1 MDIKK
6 IVDDV
11 FLQAEKGV
19 VNLKTQNQEQWKFYT
34 RFYYKIEDK
43 TNLKLN
49 NKYPIVYIPNYN
61 VFLKEIQKYIVVAK
75 DFYKDDK
82 NYFDLNEEEF
92 AKKLFLDLVINACNY
107 DLINFIDYVKLK
119 TQILENVLTENEFII
134 GKYNEFEIYGK
145 IAKNKSNIE
154 SPYRFDVIFKD
165 QLNNQFLLPSILF
178 GTNKEQCFVY
188 SIQNLNK
195 GPKNLLSKK
204 LDRYFR
210 KVNKNVD
217 MENDIYNVSPNAVVS
232 FVIFVEYLKSK
243 NISKFVNSNFMP
255 IRYHASKIAGYKHCE
270 ENFEKSQFLQKHEQN
285 QFNITNKLINMFFR
299 YENHFNN
306 SIVSF
311 DNIKQQIKI
320 DIGKEDYQNQD
331 NIICDIARE
340 IEKFNQQTFEK

>member
-19 VNLKTQNQEQWKFYT
+19 VNLKTQNQEQWKFYA

-43 TNLKLN
+43 TNLKSN
-49 NKYPIVYIPNYN
+49 NKYPIVFIPSYN
-61 VFLKEIQKYIVVAK
+61 VFLKKIEKYIIVAK
-75 DFYKDDK
+75 NFYIDDK

-92 AKKLFLDLVINACNY
+92 AKKLFLDLVINASNY
-107 DLINFIDYVKLK
+107 DLINFIDYIKLK
-119 TQILENVLTENEFII
+119 TQILENTLTVSEFLI
-134 GKYNEFEIYGK
+134 GNYNEYEIFGK
-145 IAKNKSNIE
+145 IVKNKSNIE
-154 SPYRFDVIFKD
+154 SPYRFDIIFKD

-178 GTNKEQCFVY
+178 GTNKKQCFVY

-195 GPKNLLSKK
+195 EPKNLLSKK

-217 MENDIYNVSPNAVVS
+217 VEDDIYNVSPNAVVA
-232 FVIFVEYLKSK
+232 FVIFVEYLKNK
-243 NISKFVNSNFMP
+243 NISKFVNSCFMP
-255 IRYHASKIAGYKHCE
+255 IRYHAGKISGYKHCE
-270 ENFEKSQFLQKHEQN
+270 ENFEKSQFLQKHEKN

-320 DIGKEDYQNQD
+320 DIEKEDYQNQD

-340 IEKFNQQTFEK
+340 IEKFNQHTFEK